1 MPRPSRWPRPS
12 PSSPHRRCSPRS
24 RTVAKGTLVEQVL
37 ERPLRPGEVS
47 LDDLERAFRETE
59 TEVAPA
65 PKRRAGPVASSP
77 RRQPSRSR
85 SRKLPRNAKA
95 KPAKR
100 AAAADTD
107 VQEADKIANQSIR
120 VNVDTLE
127 HLMTMVSELVL
138 DPQPAAGNLPPQRG
152 HRVQGAAAAAL
163 QRHRRAAGRRHED
176 ADAADRQCLA
186 EAAAHRPRPL
196 RRTRQADRTGD
207 ARRRHRA
214 RPPGA
219 RPDQGSVDAH
229 GAQLR
234 RPRPGDPGR
243 ARWPPARASRAP
255 SAFPPITRAATS
267 SSASPTMA
275 AGSTPSGSRPRR
287 SRTVSSPRPNWRR

>member
-1 MPRPSRWPRPS
+1 MPRPQPKPRPS
-12 PSSPHRRCSPRS
+12 VRRTAGAARDDPGSCQGHAGR
-24 RTVAKGTLVEQVL
+24 QVL

-59 TEVAPA
+59 TEAAPQA
-65 PKRRAGPVASSP
+65 RAGP
-77 RRQPSRSR
+77 RRQAGRARAGSRARARQRQRKQGKTRAQGGRRRRRRRPGSR
-85 SRKLPRNAKA
+85 QDRQPVDPRQRGHAGTSDDHGL
-95 KPAKR
+95 R
-100 AAAADTD
+100 AGA
-107 VQEADKIANQSIR
+107 
-120 VNVDTLE
+120 
-127 HLMTMVSELVL
+127 
-138 DPQPAAGNLPPQRG
+138 DPQPAPGDLPPQRG

-163 QRHRRAAGRRHED
+163 QRHRRTAGRRHED

-219 RPDQGSVDAH
+219 RPDQGSADAH

-243 ARWPPARASRAP
+243 AAGLRQGRAGHHPAVRLSRGRPHHHLHRRQWPRAQHRADQGQ
-255 SAFPPITRAATS
+255 
-267 SSASPTMA
+267 
-275 AGSTPSGSRPRR
+275 GS
-287 SRTVSSPRPNWRR
+287 SRTVSSARPNWRR